1 MVQDRIISSG
11 FMNTMINLGAI
22 GQLGNYEL
30 HEKDP
35 EPWSQVHLFSHRAQ
49 VNSDVPVWVQQL
61 VVNNWIYWVRPSVP
75 SLINDWSGIKQTN

>member
-49 VNSDVPVWVQQL
+49 VNSDVPV
-61 VVNNWIYWVRPSVP
+61 
-75 SLINDWSGIKQTN
+75 